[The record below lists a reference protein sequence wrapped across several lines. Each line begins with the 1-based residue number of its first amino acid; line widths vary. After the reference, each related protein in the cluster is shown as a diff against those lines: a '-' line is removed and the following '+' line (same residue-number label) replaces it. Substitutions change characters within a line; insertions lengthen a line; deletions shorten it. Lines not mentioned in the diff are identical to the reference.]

1 MIEANDLYF
10 SYDGV
15 RNVLKGV
22 SVRIEKGH
30 YVAIMG
36 ENGAGK
42 STLVKHFNGLLK
54 PVRGEVYIDGL
65 NIKDTPTSVLAR
77 KVALVFQYPESMFFS
92 EVVKEEVA
100 FALRNFGFSSKVVEE
115 NVVKYLT
122 LFGLEGY
129 LERSPFTLSGGEQR
143 RLALACVLAWD
154 PEYVILDE
162 PTAGQDRY
170 QRELLQEVIKQL
182 NMQGKTVVVVSH
194 DVEFIAETSPTTI
207 LMADGNILASGEARD
222 VLSDEELIQKSGLIL
237 PRVTETFHRLRDTRL
252 SQKVTSPRE
261 AVEQILKLRG
271 G

>member
-1 MIEANDLYF
+1 MIEARDVYF

-15 RNVLKGV
+15 RDVLKGV
-22 SVRIEKGH
+22 SIGIDEGD

-54 PVRGEVYIDGL
+54 PVRGEVRVDGL
-65 NIKDTPTSVLAR
+65 STRDTPTSVLAR

-92 EVVKEEVA
+92 EAVKEEVA
-100 FALRNFGFSSKVVEE
+100 FALRNFGFPSKVVEE

-122 LFGLEGY
+122 LFGLENY
-129 LERSPFTLSGGEQR
+129 IERSPFTLSGGEQR

-154 PEYVILDE
+154 PDYIVLDE
-162 PTAGQDRY
+162 PTAGQDKC
-170 QRELLQEVIKQL
+170 QRELLQELIKQL
-182 NMQGKTVVVVSH
+182 TMQGKTVVVVSH

-207 LMADGNILASGEARD
+207 LMADGKILASGDAGNI
-222 VLSDEELIQKSGLIL
+222 LSDEKLIYESGLIL
-237 PRVTETFHRLRDTRL
+237 PRVTDAFHRLQDTGL
-252 SQKVTSPRE
+252 PQHVISPRE
-261 AVEQILKLRG
+261 AVEQIVKLSG